1 MIATFNIK
9 KQLYKF
15 LLWTR
20 KITHPKKYNNYSYCR
35 FKLSF
40 CILAKLVNRVTVLGN
55 CAYRGE
61 LVNYAF
67 SSKAK

>member
-9 KQLYKF
+9 IKQVLAMN
-15 LLWTR
+15 
-20 KITHPKKYNNYSYCR
+20 KITHPKKDNNYNYYR
-35 FKLSF
+35 FQLSF

-55 CAYRGE
+55 CAYHWE

-67 SSKAK
+67 YNKAQ